1 MRSVMLLLAVSTAA
15 CSKSTCEKAVN
26 RMIECKMIVGN
37 LLPKASGNQILLD
50 DAHGRLSGACDVAV
64 ENNEADRRRMEC
76 AARASSCDELMRC
89 DGE

>member
-1 MRSVMLLLAVSTAA
+1 MLLLVVLSA
-15 CSKSTCEKAVN
+15 CGSKSTCEKAVN
-26 RMIECKMIVGN
+26 RMIECKMIVGH
-37 LLPKASGNQILLD
+37 LLPKASGDQIFLD

-64 ENNEADRRRMEC
+64 ENNEGDRKRMEC